1 MARIDRMLHRMPVR
15 GRDRELADATAILRR
30 ASGDDA
36 RPGAVVIRGAPGS
49 GKSRLLAAIAA
60 RAGDVGFRVLTGGG
74 DADAVSMPMTPLLQA
89 VLGGSPPL
97 MDRRTVYE
105 TLRSADARYVVIEDI
120 VEALEGAA
128 RQQPV
133 LVVVDDLQFADPTT
147 LFALRVMIERLAAE
161 PVVWAVAT
169 REPVRD
175 EAVARTVERLED
187 LDAATFTIG
196 ELPLAAATSVA
207 EDLLGGTVDDNLRS
221 MIDRTGGYVVD
232 LVETLRG
239 LVDERRV
246 HVDDGR
252 AVLSETVPPARL
264 RDAIGR
270 RMSRL
275 PPEVSEIVAAASVMG
290 RLVTDRGVAALTGV
304 ALGDAGSALRAAEH
318 AQLMVDTGEA
328 FAFRHDLIREVVEA
342 TLSAAAR
349 KDLRRRAVDVALDSG
364 APLLEVA
371 SALAATA
378 ERGDTRAADLLSQAG
393 ATLAAFDPSTA
404 ADLVGRA
411 VELTV
416 DDLERHRRLLTE
428 QVMLLWQAGRAD
440 DARVIGERAL
450 LAGVSPAQEA
460 EVRLGLSLVASE
472 HSYRDAGRQTATAL
486 LLPDVPP
493 DLRAR
498 LLAAHAVTRIVLDDL
513 DGLESTLDEAMDVAR
528 RTGDAATVTSLLAS
542 SSTLAL
548 HRLQWDTA
556 FDLAEQGRRLADAIA
571 DPTSAWAPK
580 GLWNPSVWSRPWQAV
595 LLSTAGSSDAALR
608 IIDQGIADASAA
620 RRDGA
625 VSWMMIRS
633 RVLLEAGRLGDARA
647 EAEAVTTLSDWRAG
661 GAMADY
667 SVNYVLRRVAQYTGD
682 HGALASTEHA
692 STEMQRDDVGT
703 VRRQGKWL
711 AMIDLDADGRPDRA
725 LDVLTGYGD
734 LYDGVGHTL
743 TLDPADDPLFARIA
757 VRAGRRDLAA
767 RAAGYAER
775 RAKENPN
782 YPLLQA
788 VAAHTRALVDE
799 EPDALAAAAAGFTDV
814 DRPLP
819 RAEALEDAGRVSPDR
834 DVAVHLLDEA
844 HDIFATAGA
853 LRDAARTRQR
863 LRALGAR
870 RRQPTQSAGGNK
882 LAGLTKSERAV
893 VDLVA
898 RGATNREVAAQLF
911 LSPHT
916 VSTHLRHAFT
926 KAGVRSRV
934 ELARLVSVGE
944 ETAPKD

>member
-1 MARIDRMLHRMPVR
+1 MARVDRMLHRMPVR
-15 GRDRELADATAILRR
+15 GRDRELADATAVLRR

-36 RPGAVVIRGAPGS
+36 QPGAVVIRGAAGVGQEPAVGGHRGTGRRRRLPGVDRWRRRRRS
-49 GKSRLLAAIAA
+49 VHADDAAVAGRARRNAPADGPPHGAA
-60 RAGDVGFRVLTGGG
+60 
-74 DADAVSMPMTPLLQA
+74 
-89 VLGGSPPL
+89 
-97 MDRRTVYE
+97 

-175 EAVARTVERLED
+175 EAVARTLERLED

-196 ELPLAAATSVA
+196 ELPLAAATAVA

-290 RLVTDRGVAALTGV
+290 RLVTDRGIAALTGV

-416 DDLERHRRLLTE
+416 DDPERHRRLLTE

-450 LAGVSPAQEA
+450 VAGVSPAQEA
-460 EVRLGLSLVASE
+460 EVRLGLALVASE

-486 LLPDVPP
+486 LLPDLPP

-498 LLAAHAVTRIVLDDL
+498 LLAAHAVTKIMVNDL
-513 DGLESTLDEAMDVAR
+513 DGLDATLDEAMTLAQRVDDVA
-528 RTGDAATVTSLLAS
+528 TQTSVLATR
-542 SSTLAL
+542 STLAL
-548 HRLQWDTA
+548 HRLQWDVA
-556 FDLAEQGRRLADAIA
+556 FQLAEQGRRTAEGIT
-571 DPTSAWAPK
+571 DPASMWSPK
-580 GLWNPSVWSRPWQAV
+580 GLWQAI
-595 LLSTAGSSDAALR
+595 LLSTVGLFR
-608 IIDQGIADASAA
+608 RSAA
-620 RRDGA
+620 DHRPGHRRCVRSTPGCRRESVDDGPRPHLA
-625 VSWMMIRS
+625 GIRS
-633 RVLLEAGRLGDARA
+633 A
-647 EAEAVTTLSDWRAG
+647 E
-661 GAMADY
+661 
-667 SVNYVLRRVAQYTGD
+667 
-682 HGALASTEHA
+682 
-692 STEMQRDDVGT
+692 
-703 VRRQGKWL
+703 
-711 AMIDLDADGRPDRA
+711 
-725 LDVLTGYGD
+725 
-734 LYDGVGHTL
+734 
-743 TLDPADDPLFARIA
+743 
-757 VRAGRRDLAA
+757 
-767 RAAGYAER
+767 
-775 RAKENPN
+775 
-782 YPLLQA
+782 
-788 VAAHTRALVDE
+788 
-799 EPDALAAAAAGFTDV
+799 
-814 DRPLP
+814 
-819 RAEALEDAGRVSPDR
+819 
-834 DVAVHLLDEA
+834 
-844 HDIFATAGA
+844 
-853 LRDAARTRQR
+853 
-863 LRALGAR
+863 
-870 RRQPTQSAGGNK
+870 
-882 LAGLTKSERAV
+882 
-893 VDLVA
+893 
-898 RGATNREVAAQLF
+898 
-911 LSPHT
+911 
-916 VSTHLRHAFT
+916 
-926 KAGVRSRV
+926 
-934 ELARLVSVGE
+934 
-944 ETAPKD
+944 

>member
-1 MARIDRMLHRMPVR
+1 MALVDRMLHRMPVR
-15 GRDRELADATAILRR
+15 GRDRELAEATAVLRQ

-36 RPGAVVIRGAPGS
+36 RPGAVVIRGAAGS
-49 GKSRLLAAIAA
+49 GKSRMLAAIAA
-60 RAGDVGFRVLTGGG
+60 RAGDIGFRVLSGGG
-74 DADAVSMPMTPLLQA
+74 DADAASMPMTPLLQA
-89 VLGGSPPL
+89 VLGGAPPL
-97 MDRRTVYE
+97 MDRRTVHE
-105 TLRSADARYVVIEDI
+105 TLRSADARYVVVEDI
-120 VEALEGAA
+120 IEALEGAA
-128 RQQPV
+128 RQQPLLIV
-133 LVVVDDLQFADPTT
+133 IDDLQFADPTT
-147 LFALRVMIERLAAE
+147 LFALRVMIERLTAE

-175 EAVARTVERLED
+175 EAVARTIERLEH
-187 LDAATFTIG
+187 LDAAAFTIG
-196 ELPLAAATSVA
+196 ELTSAAATAVA
-207 EDLLGGTVDDNLRS
+207 EDLLGGAVDDNLQS

-270 RMSRL
+270 RLSRL
-275 PPEVSEIVAAASVMG
+275 PHDVAEIVAAASVMG
-290 RLVTDRGVAALTGV
+290 RLVTDRGVTALTGV
-304 ALGDAGSALRAAEH
+304 ALGDAIAALRAAER

-328 FAFRHDLIREVVEA
+328 FEFRHDLIREVVEA
-342 TLSAAAR
+342 TLSPALR
-349 KDLRRRAVDVALDSG
+349 RDLRRRAVDVALDAG

-371 SALAATA
+371 SALASTA
-378 ERGDTRAADLLSQAG
+378 ERGDNRAADLLSQAG
-393 ATLAAFDPSTA
+393 SSLAAFDPSTA

-411 VELTV
+411 VEITV
-416 DDLERHRRLLTE
+416 DDAERHRRLLTE
-428 QVMLLWQAGRAD
+428 QVVLLWQAGRAD
-440 DARVIGERAL
+440 DARGIGERVL
-450 LAGVSPAQEA
+450 VAGVSPAQEA
-460 EVRLGLSLVASE
+460 EVRLGLALVASE
-472 HSYRDAGRQTATAL
+472 HSYLDAGNQTATAL
-486 LLPDVPP
+486 MLPDLPIG
-493 DLRAR
+493 LRAR

-513 DGLESTLDEAMDVAR
+513 EGLESVLDEAMGLAR
-528 RTGDAATVTSLLAS
+528 RSGEAATMTSLLAS

-556 FDLAEQGRRLADAIA
+556 FELAEQGRRLADAIA

-595 LLSTAGSSDAALR
+595 LLSTAGSTDAALR

-620 RRDGA
+620 RKDAA

-633 RVLLEAGRLGDARA
+633 RVLLEAGRLGDAQA
-647 EAEAVTTLSDWRAG
+647 EAEAVATLSDWRERG
-661 GAMADY
+661 TMADY
-667 SVNYVLRRVAQYTGD
+667 TINFVLRRVAQYTGD
-682 HGALASTEHA
+682 QAALARTESA
-692 STEMQRDDVGT
+692 LTAMQHDDVGT
-703 VRRQGKWL
+703 VRRQGNWL
-711 AMIDLDADGRPDRA
+711 AMIDADANDHPDRA
-725 LDVLTGYGD
+725 LDVLTGYGG
-734 LYDGVGHTL
+734 LYEDVGQTL

-757 VRAGRRDLAA
+757 GRAGRRDLAA
-767 RAAGYAER
+767 KAAAYAER

-788 VAAHTRALVDE
+788 VAAHTRALVDDD
-799 EPDALAAAAAGFTDV
+799 PDALAAASEGFADI

-819 RAEALEDAGRVSPDR
+819 RAEALADAGRVNPDR
-834 DVAVHLLDEA
+834 DASIHLLDEA
-844 HDIFATAGA
+844 HDIFAKAGA

-863 LRALGAR
+863 LRTLGAR
-870 RRQPTQSAGGNK
+870 RRQPTQAAGGDG
-882 LAGLTKSERAV
+882 LAGLTRSERAV

-934 ELARLVSVGE
+934 ELARLATMGGVNS
-944 ETAPKD
+944 D

>member
-1 MARIDRMLHRMPVR
+1 MARIDRTLHRMPVR
-15 GRDRELADATAILRR
+15 GRDRELAEATAILRR

-36 RPGAVVIRGAPGS
+36 RPGAVVIRGAAGS

-74 DADAVSMPMTPLLQA
+74 DADAASMPMTPLLQA
-89 VLGGSPPL
+89 VLGGTPPL
-97 MDRRTVYE
+97 MDRRTVHE

-120 VEALEGAA
+120 IEALEDAA
-128 RQQPV
+128 RRRPV
-133 LVVVDDLQFADPTT
+133 LMVVDDLQFADPTT

-161 PVVWAVAT
+161 PMVWAVAT

-175 EAVARTVERLED
+175 DAVARTVERLED

-196 ELPLAAATSVA
+196 ELPSSAATAVA

-252 AVLSETVPPARL
+252 AVLRETMPPARL

-275 PPEVSEIVAAASVMG
+275 TPEVSEIVAAASVMG
-290 RLVTDRGVAALTGV
+290 RLVTDRGIAALTGV
-304 ALGDAGSALRAAEH
+304 ALGDAGAGLRAAEH

-342 TLSAAAR
+342 TLSPALR
-349 KDLRRRAVDVALDSG
+349 RELRRRAVDVALDSG

-371 SALAATA
+371 SALASTA

-393 ATLAAFDPSTA
+393 ATLATFDPSTA

-416 DDLERHRRLLTE
+416 DDPERQRKLLTE
-428 QVMLLWQAGRAD
+428 HVVLLWQAGRVD

-450 LAGVSPAQEA
+450 VAGVSTAQEA
-460 EVRLGLSLVASE
+460 EIRLGLALAASE
-472 HSYRDAGRQTATAL
+472 HSYLDAGRHTAIAL
-486 LLPDVPP
+486 RLPDLPP
-493 DLRAR
+493 GQRAR
-498 LLAAHAVTRIVLDDL
+498 LLAADAVTKIMVNDL
-513 DGLESTLDEAMDVAR
+513 DGLDSTLDEAMTLAHRVDDVA
-528 RTGDAATVTSLLAS
+528 TQTSVLATR
-542 SSTLAL
+542 STLAM
-548 HRLQWDTA
+548 HRMQWDVA
-556 FDLAEQGRRLADAIA
+556 FELAEQGRRTAEGIA
-571 DPTSAWAPK
+571 DPASMWSPK
-580 GLWNPSVWSRPWQAV
+580 GLWQAI
-595 LLSTAGSSDAALR
+595 LLSTSGYSEEALR
-608 IIDQGIADASAA
+608 ITERGMADAAA
-620 RRDGA
+620 GRQGAA
-625 VSWMMIRS
+625 VSLWMMVRA
-633 RVLLEAGRLGDARA
+633 RVLLESGRLTDA
-647 EAEAVTTLSDWRAG
+647 EAEAESVFALSDWRERST
-661 GAMADY
+661 MADY
-667 SVNYVLRRVAQYTGD
+667 TINFVLRRVAQYTGD
-682 HGALASTEHA
+682 HAALKRTEPA
-692 STEMQRDDVGT
+692 LTAMQRADVGT

-711 AMIDLDADGRPDRA
+711 AALEFYAAGHPEQA
-725 LDVLTGYGD
+725 LDVIAENIEMYGD
-734 LYDGVGHTL
+734 VGHPF
-743 TLDPADDPLFARIA
+743 TLDPTDDPLFARIA
-757 VRAGRRDLAA
+757 ARAGRRDLAA
-767 RAAGYAER
+767 RAAGHAEW
-775 RAKENPN
+775 RARGNAN

-788 VAAHTRALVDE
+788 VAAHTRALVDDD
-799 EPDALAAAAAGFTDV
+799 PDALAAAAAGFADV

-819 RAEALEDAGRVSPDR
+819 RAEALLDAGRVSVDR
-834 DVAVHLLDEA
+834 DTAVDLLDEA
-844 HDIFATAGA
+844 HDVFATAGA

-863 LRALGAR
+863 LRALGVR
-870 RRQPTQSAGGNK
+870 RRQPSRAVGDDR
-882 LAGLTKSERAV
+882 LAGLTASERAV
-893 VDLVA
+893 VDLVV

-926 KAGVRSRV
+926 KAGVRSRL
-934 ELARLVSVGE
+934 ELARLASLGD
-944 ETAPKD
+944 AG